1 MRPAGRSLVTALL
14 LSTVPAG
21 AAAAEYVV
29 KAQGKDCAAGL
40 HRQPAGGPFSV
51 FLFCDDAAG
60 SNIGVVNTEG
70 AAGPGRIELPP
81 PRTWDKWAPANR
93 FWQDPEWAADVTS
106 FAWAPD
112 LKSLYVG
119 TSGIYGSGSLYK
131 LDLVRRTYARLIP
144 KPDDRRSKDVDYSA
158 EITALDMRT
167 GEVSVSVTAQGGT
180 PSPKVTKHLVK

>member
-1 MRPAGRSLVTALL
+1 MRQIRTSLVTAPL
-14 LSTVPAG
+14 LSVVAAG
-21 AAAAEYVV
+21 ATAAEYVV
-29 KAQGKDCAAGL
+29 KAQGKDCVAGL

-70 AAGPGRIELPP
+70 AAGPGRIELPH
-81 PRTWDKWAPANR
+81 PRTWDKWAPGNR
-93 FWQDPEWAADVTS
+93 FWQDQEWAADITS

-119 TSGIYGSGSLYK
+119 TADIYGSGALYK
-131 LDLVRRTYARLIP
+131 LDLVRRTYATLIP

-158 EITALDMRT
+158 EITAVDMRT

-180 PSPKVTKHLVK
+180 SPPRVTKHVVR